1 MNSRIPTEIFHEL
14 HGFVKKYDADGQAEL
29 FAENGV
35 WEFPFASGN
44 IPRKIE
50 GRENI
55 RAFGQRGME
64 TSKNAGRRIVKY
76 NSINIYKTT
85 KDDTII
91 AEFELEGEVLDNKKN
106 YKIPYIQ
113 LLKVKNGKI
122 ILLQDYF
129 PIEILRNLPN
139 TNKNT

>member
-1 MNSRIPTEIFHEL
+1 MNSKTPTEIFYEL
-14 HGFVKKYDADGQAEL
+14 HKYVKRYDADGQAAL

-44 IPRKIE
+44 IPRKLE
-50 GRENI
+50 GREKVQT
-55 RAFGQRGME
+55 FGKMGME
-64 TSKNAGRRIVKY
+64 MSKKAGRRIVKY

-85 KDDTII
+85 EEDTII
-91 AEFELEGEVLDNKKN
+91 AEFELEGEVIDKKRR

-122 ILLQDYF
+122 ILLRDYF
-129 PIEILRNLPN
+129 PSDILKNL
-139 TNKNT
+139 